1 MSNIVK
7 HEPRLP
13 AMQMDE
19 QELMQVLQSSLYPGA
34 EPASIK
40 MVIGYCKA
48 ADLDPMRKPVH
59 LVPMWD
65 SKAGKMRDVVMP
77 GIGLYRTDAART
89 GEYAG
94 ITEPEYG
101 PDTTE
106 VIGGV
111 EITYPK
117 WCRITVS
124 RRMPSG
130 EIVKFTATEFWRENY
145 AAKGG
150 KEKSIAPNA
159 MWQRR
164 PYGQIAKCA
173 EAQALRKAFPEVG
186 SQPTAD
192 EMEGKVMDMGQAEV
206 VPPAAPTYYDSAKF
220 AHNLPKWAETI
231 AQGRKT
237 AADYIAFAQTRGEPF
252 TEEQK
257 ARLLSVKKAP
267 PPAEVQDVQPKDP
280 PATAPNEGAPAVT
293 YADLAGKLRGAQTL
307 DALDDAA
314 SLIGAVENPQHRA
327 ELTAIFEERCGNVE
341 RA

>member
-48 ADLDPMRKPVH
+48 AGLDPMRKPVH

-101 PDTTE
+101 PDTAE

-206 VPPAAPTYYDSAKF
+206 VPPAAPTHYDSAKF
-220 AHNLPKWAETI
+220 DHNLPKWAETI

-257 ARLLSVKKAP
+257 ASLLSVKKAP

-293 YADLAGKLRGAQTL
+293 YADLAGRLRNAANQ
-307 DALDDAA
+307 DALDEAA
-314 SLIGAVENPQHRA
+314 TLIGVVENPQHRA
-327 ELTAIFEERCGNVE
+327 ELTAIYNDAQAAF
-341 RA
+341 A